1 MRIIFLLFLQI
12 LLVFQ
17 VFSQTIKIR
26 EPLRFLALGDSY
38 TIGQGVVA
46 SERWPDQFIAELTT
60 RGFDV
65 DELKIIAQ
73 TGWRTDNLQTAINS
87 QIPLNGYNLVS
98 LLIGVN
104 NQFQGGSIQ
113 TYTDEFEALLKQ
125 AIELAGNDPQHVFV
139 LSIPDYAFTPFGNGN
154 PAISAAIDEFNAVNQ
169 AITNSYN
176 VKYIDITP
184 ISRNALLQPSLI
196 TTDGLHPSGLMY
208 QLWVQEILKYIEKEV
223 GLTENAEL
231 SQDFTISLVGR
242 QLFIHSTIAQSD
254 YSIHNSSGKAVRSGR
269 LSAFPETVIDLE
281 GIPHGIYFVRL
292 ITGNQQTF
300 GSKIFLK

>member
-1 MRIIFLLFLQI
+1 MRILFLLFFQI
-12 LLVFQ
+12 LLIFQ

-38 TIGQGVVA
+38 TIGQGVLT

-60 RGFDV
+60 RGFDI

-73 TGWRTDNLQTAINS
+73 TGWRTDNLQIAING
-87 QIPLNGYNLVS
+87 QLPLNGYNLVS

-113 TYTDEFEALLKQ
+113 TYTNQFEDLLQQ

-139 LSIPDYAFTPFGNGN
+139 LSIPDYAFTPYGNGN
-154 PAISAAIDEFNAVNQ
+154 PAISSAIDEFNAVNL

-184 ISRNALLQPSLI
+184 ILRNGLLQPSLI
-196 TTDGLHPSGLMY
+196 TSDGLHPSGMMY
-208 QLWVQEILKYIEKEV
+208 QLWVQEIVKYIEKEV
-223 GLTENAEL
+223 GLSENPALAE
-231 SQDFTISLVGR
+231 DFMISLAGR
-242 QLFIHSTIAQSD
+242 QLFIQSTISQSE
-254 YSIHNSSGKAVRSGR
+254 YSIHNSSGKAVHSGR
-269 LSAFPETVIDLE
+269 LTAFPETVIDLE
-281 GIPHGIYFVRL
+281 GIPGGIYFVRL
-292 ITGNQQTF
+292 ITGNHRTF
-300 GSKIFLK
+300 GAKILLK